1 MNRSN
6 PFSDFETFFER
17 MTRNFGG
24 FDEMPRAQMGRGD
37 WGREWGAGAA
47 FPMDLADEGE
57 AFVLTADLPGFE
69 KSDIDISVEDR
80 TLRLSAH
87 REHEHEH
94 DGDDQGM
101 YIRRERRS
109 ESVSRSV
116 SLPADV
122 DAESASA
129 TYANGVLSVTIP
141 KMVVDEDEGHRI
153 DVE

>member
-6 PFSDFETFFER
+6 PFSEFETFFER
-17 MTRNFGG
+17 MARS
-24 FDEMPRAQMGRGD
+24 FDDGPRGRMGHLD
-37 WGREWGAGAA
+37 WNRDADASA
-47 FPMDLADEGE
+47 FPMDLADDGE
-57 AFVLTADLPGFE
+57 AFVLTADLPGFD
-69 KSDIDISVEDR
+69 KSDIDVGVDGRSL
-80 TLRLSAH
+80 TLSAH

-94 DGDDQGM
+94 GSDEGT

-122 DAESASA
+122 DAEGASA
-129 TYANGVLSVTIP
+129 TYSNGVLTVTVP
-141 KMVVDEDEGHRI
+141 KVAVDAESGHRI

>member
-17 MTRNFGG
+17 MARNFG
-24 FDEMPRAQMGRGD
+24 DVPRARMGRGD
-37 WGREWGAGAA
+37 WGWDWDAGAA
-47 FPMDLADEGE
+47 FPMDLTDEGE

-69 KSDIDISVEDR
+69 KADIDVSVDGR

-94 DGDDQGM
+94 EGDDEGM

-122 DAESASA
+122 DAEGASA
-129 TYANGVLSVTIP
+129 TYSNGVLTVTIP
-141 KMVVDEDEGHRI
+141 KAVTDGDEGHRI